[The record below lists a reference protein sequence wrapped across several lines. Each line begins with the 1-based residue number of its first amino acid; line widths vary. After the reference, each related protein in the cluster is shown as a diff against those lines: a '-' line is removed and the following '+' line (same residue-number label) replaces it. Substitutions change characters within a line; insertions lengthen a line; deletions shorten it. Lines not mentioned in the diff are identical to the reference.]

1 MTVANASAKGKLLR
15 SELATMAARVVE
27 LEEYS
32 SWGDAQIEEL
42 QASLSTAEGDLET
55 AEGDLEKLSGL
66 DLH

>member
-1 MTVANASAKGKLLR
+1 
-15 SELATMAARVVE
+15 MAARVVE